1 MNHNMIGDLILND
14 ALELY
19 GQPKWTF
26 GKNTCNTYEVFV
38 EKVHMPDGDVMPAW
52 PVVELIERDEALTL
66 LFSRWFLENAMRSA
80 CDLTEQTDSNVTL
93 SMNLLPLY
101 ADRESFVDDVVA
113 MLKKT
118 GLKPQ
123 KMQFEVSEAQDLT
136 ERGIANLNA
145 LHDEHG
151 IGLWL
156 ANFGTGHSNV
166 DLLRE
171 VHFDGLE
178 LDKSYGALVPG
189 HEQTCRLVVA
199 ILHMAHT
206 LDLHVCAKGIENQ
219 DQFEFFEELG
229 CFKGQGFLIGKPM
242 DMAQMSDYI
251 RKYAV
256 RRRHGRSIK
265 NSGPEKACSPSP
277 GRFRCATPARPARGP
292 ACAPAR
298 SGWRPDLPRPFPEP
312 CPFQRWRPRH
322 RRCPRR
328 RRNRPRG

>member
-1 MNHNMIGDLILND
+1 
-14 ALELY
+14 
-19 GQPKWTF
+19 
-26 GKNTCNTYEVFV
+26 
-38 EKVHMPDGDVMPAW
+38 
-52 PVVELIERDEALTL
+52 
-66 LFSRWFLENAMRSA
+66 MRSA

-256 RRRHGRSIK
+256 HRRHG
-265 NSGPEKACSPSP
+265 
-277 GRFRCATPARPARGP
+277 
-292 ACAPAR
+292 
-298 SGWRPDLPRPFPEP
+298 
-312 CPFQRWRPRH
+312 
-322 RRCPRR
+322 
-328 RRNRPRG
+328 

>member
-38 EKVHMPDGDVMPAW
+38 EKVHMPDGDVIPAW

-151 IGLWL
+151 TPVAGQ
-156 ANFGTGHSNV
+156 FRHGTFQCRSAA
-166 DLLRE
+166 R
-171 VHFDGLE
+171 
-178 LDKSYGALVPG
+178 GALRRPG
-189 HEQTCRLVVA
+189 AGQ
-199 ILHMAHT
+199 ILW
-206 LDLHVCAKGIENQ
+206 G
-219 DQFEFFEELG
+219 
-229 CFKGQGFLIGKPM
+229 
-242 DMAQMSDYI
+242 
-251 RKYAV
+251 
-256 RRRHGRSIK
+256 
-265 NSGPEKACSPSP
+265 
-277 GRFRCATPARPARGP
+277 ARART
-292 ACAPAR
+292 
-298 SGWRPDLPRPFPEP
+298 
-312 CPFQRWRPRH
+312 
-322 RRCPRR
+322 
-328 RRNRPRG
+328 

>member
-38 EKVHMPDGDVMPAW
+38 EKVHMPDGDVIPAW

-101 ADRESFVDDVVA
+101 ADRESFVDDVAA
-113 MLKKT
+113 MLKKN

-171 VHFDGLE
+171 VHFDW
-178 LDKSYGALVPG
+178 SW
-189 HEQTCRLVVA
+189 T
-199 ILHMAHT
+199 
-206 LDLHVCAKGIENQ
+206 N
-219 DQFEFFEELG
+219 
-229 CFKGQGFLIGKPM
+229 PM
-242 DMAQMSDYI
+242 
-251 RKYAV
+251 
-256 RRRHGRSIK
+256 GRSCPDM
-265 NSGPEKACSPSP
+265 S
-277 GRFRCATPARPARGP
+277 RPAAWWWRSCTWRIRWTCM
-292 ACAPAR
+292 CAPRASKTR
-298 SGWRPDLPRPFPEP
+298 SSSSFLRSWAASRDRASSSASPWTWPA
-312 CPFQRWRPRH
+312 
-322 RRCPRR
+322 
-328 RRNRPRG
+328 

>member
-38 EKVHMPDGDVMPAW
+38 EKVHMPDGDVIPAW
-52 PVVELIERDEALTL
+52 PVIELIERDEALTL

-242 DMAQMSDYI
+242 DMASMRDYI

-256 RRRHGRSIK
+256 RRRHG
-265 NSGPEKACSPSP
+265 
-277 GRFRCATPARPARGP
+277 
-292 ACAPAR
+292 
-298 SGWRPDLPRPFPEP
+298 
-312 CPFQRWRPRH
+312 
-322 RRCPRR
+322 
-328 RRNRPRG
+328 